1 MFQRTPARPKV
12 PGVLILGAL
21 TAAALGIAT
30 VESVPTANATCASF
44 FGLGSGGQC
53 TSTITSIAI
62 AIGEN
67 AEAHADGLLGAALTL
82 GNNSNAVTFAGS
94 LFNLAATLGDS
105 NGSFAGGI
113 GSLALA
119 ASGINQ
125 TVLAGESPTS
135 GDFGNI
141 AASFGAPEGGDTI
154 AKGVGNISV
163 NLFGSGDVDTNGV
176 GLSTFNVVGLS
187 NSLTNRGVLNNVTNL
202 SGDNNTITND
212 VGDGGIGNL
221 AFNAIGSANTIRSS
235 GTLAVAGAIG
245 STGQTVSQAGFG
257 INVAV
262 GRSAAQAAA
271 TKSAAAGLAATSAS
285 ANTPKK
291 STPTRNRGKRSG
303 R

>member
-53 TSTITSIAI
+53 TSTIASIAI

-125 TVLAGESPTS
+125 TVLAGESPTG

-141 AASFGAPEGGDTI
+141 AASFGAPEAGDTI

>member
-1 MFQRTPARPKV
+1 MFQHTGTAKGSRRPDS
-12 PGVLILGAL
+12 GAL

-30 VESVPTANATCASF
+30 VESAPTANATCVSF

-82 GNNSNAVTFAGS
+82 GSNSSATTFAGS
-94 LFNLAATLGDS
+94 LFNLATTLGNS
-105 NGSFAGGI
+105 NGAFAGGI
-113 GSLALA
+113 GSLALV

-125 TVLAGESPTS
+125 VVLAGESPTS

-141 AASFGAPEGGDTI
+141 AASFGAPEGRHHRE
-154 AKGVGNISV
+154 GVGNISV
-163 NLFGSGDVDTNGV
+163 NLFGGGDLDGNGV
-176 GLSTFNVVGLS
+176 GLSTFNVVGLN
-187 NSLTNRGVLNNVTNL
+187 NSLTNRGLLNNVTNL

-221 AFNAIGSANTIRSS
+221 AFNAIGSGNTIRSS

-245 STGQTVSQAGFG
+245 STGQTVTQEGFG

-262 GRSAAQAAA
+262 GRTAAQAAA
-271 TKSAAAGLAATSAS
+271 TGPPPPAPQPPRHRR
-285 ANTPKK
+285 TP
-291 STPTRNRGKRSG
+291 P
-303 R
+303 

>member
-1 MFQRTPARPKV
+1 MVQHTPAQPRV
-12 PGVLILGAL
+12 RGALILGAL
-21 TAAALGIAT
+21 TATALGIAA

-82 GNNSNAVTFAGS
+82 GSNSVATTFSGS
-94 LFNLAATLGDS
+94 LFNLAATLGNN

-113 GSLALA
+113 GSLALVA
-119 ASGINQ
+119 NGINQ
-125 TVLAGESPTS
+125 VVLAGESPTS

-163 NLFGSGDVDTNGV
+163 NLFGSGDLDGNGV

-187 NSLTNRGVLNNVTNL
+187 NSLTNRGVLNNITNL
-202 SGDNNTITND
+202 SGNNNTITND
-212 VGDGGIGNL
+212 IGDGGIGNL
-221 AFNAIGSANTIRSS
+221 AFNAIGSDNTIRTS
-235 GTLAVAGAIG
+235 GTVAIAGALG
-245 STGQTVSQAGFG
+245 STGQTVTQDGFG

-262 GRSAAQAAA
+262 ERSGAQAAA
-271 TKSAAAGLAATSAS
+271 AKSAAAGLTAAAAS
-285 ANTPKK
+285 ADNTKK
-291 STPTRNRGKRSG
+291 SAPSRNRGKRAG